1 MQAGPGCARM
11 EEALHLLRST
21 GAPPGA
27 LGVLGQAPPPLAPKL
42 QEEISEALLDL
53 KAEALLGYLQ
63 VSAMCRNSEGKSTW
77 VPGSAWLR
85 SGRGDGSIAGAPWCA
100 AG

>member
-1 MQAGPGCARM
+1 M

-42 QEEISEALLDL
+42 QEEISEALLEL

-63 VSAMCRNSEGKSTW
+63 VGGHVWECCHGCMVVCEGTRA
-77 VPGSAWLR
+77 GTL
-85 SGRGDGSIAGAPWCA
+85 GRGEACIREALLG
-100 AG
+100 